1 MDSQGRARSKAVVLV
16 SGGLDSCV
24 VAAVARRSHDLALLH
39 LQYGQRTE
47 ARELRAFHAIAD
59 HFGTSDRMVS
69 RLGHLK
75 EMGGSAL
82 TDPARAVPAGD
93 LDRREIPP
101 TYVPFRNGNFLSVA
115 VSWAEVLGVRK
126 VYIGAVEE
134 DGSGYPDCRAEFFRA
149 FDRVIA
155 LGTRPDSGI
164 RVEAPLVRW
173 KKARIV
179 GEGIRLGAPL
189 HLTWSCYRYE
199 DRACGTCDSCL
210 LRLRAFQEAGKTDP
224 LPYRT
229 ETGLPSP

>member
-1 MDSQGRARSKAVVLV
+1 MAVVLV

-47 ARELRAFHAIAD
+47 SRELRAFHAIAD
-59 HFGTSDRMVS
+59 HFGAGDRMVS
-69 RLGHLK
+69 RLDHLK

-82 TDPARAVPAGD
+82 TDPARAVPEGD

-149 FDRVIA
+149 FDKVIT

-164 RVEAPLVRW
+164 RVEAPLVGW

-210 LRLRAFQEAGKTDP
+210 LRLRAFQEAGETDP

-229 ETGLPSP
+229 EPGLPNP